1 MAKGSNGNGSTVS
14 LADAQAQVEAAQA
27 TLEAARAASLAS
39 VQARL
44 VEIDGER
51 ATVLAQIKELGGSV
65 RKARKSSGTRASNDV
80 SLITAVAQAL
90 TAKRA
95 QSTTQI
101 CEKVKKNGYQ
111 TTAEN
116 YPTMVAQSLSKLA
129 SFRMGKSPVV
139 VRPERGQ
146 YQAGSGMEAYL
157 ANPEAAVVVADSE

>member
-1 MAKGSNGNGSTVS
+1 MAKGNTQNGSTVS

-27 TLEAARAASLAS
+27 TLEAARATSLAS
-39 VQARL
+39 AQARL
-44 VEIDGER
+44 AELDAER
-51 ATVLAQIKELGGSV
+51 ATVQAQIKELGGTV
-65 RKARKSSGTRASNDV
+65 RKARKSSGTRASNEI

-95 QSTTQI
+95 QTTTQI
-101 CEKVKKNGYQ
+101 CEKVKKNGYN

-129 SFRMGKSPVV
+129 NLRMGKSPVV

-157 ANPEAAVVVADSE
+157 ANPEAATVVEGD

>member
-1 MAKGSNGNGSTVS
+1 MAKGNTQNGSTVS

-27 TLEAARAASLAS
+27 ALETARQASLAS
-39 VQARL
+39 ATARL
-44 VEIDGER
+44 AELDAER
-51 ATVLAQIKELGGSV
+51 ATVQAQIKELGGTV
-65 RKARKSSGTRASNDV
+65 RKARKSSGTRASNDI

-95 QSTTQI
+95 QTTTQI
-101 CEKVKKNGYQ
+101 CEKVKKNGYN

-157 ANPEAAVVVADSE
+157 ANPEAATVVEGE

>member
-1 MAKGSNGNGSTVS
+1 MAKGNQNGSTVS

-27 TLEAARAASLAS
+27 NLENARQASIAS
-39 VQARL
+39 ATARL
-44 VEIDGER
+44 AELDAER
-51 ATVLAQIKELGGSV
+51 ATVISQIKQLGGKV
-65 RKARKSSGTRASNDV
+65 RKARKSSGTRASNEI

-95 QSTTQI
+95 QTTTQI

-157 ANPEAAVVVADSE
+157 ANPEAAEVVTDSE